1 MNSFFCNAKPVWLEG
16 RETERHLRVQFKT
29 KFSVTDKAGKHI
41 VKIATS
47 GIYQLFVNGKFVA
60 YGPARAGKYHF
71 RVDEIDIN
79 DYILN
84 GENTAVIEVAGYYTT
99 TFYVMQ
105 QPSFVQAEV
114 FSGNKSLAATGSD
127 FTARVNPYYI
137 QKAEKYSYQRPQLE
151 IYRLSPD
158 DTYFTDDT
166 SGTEPITATEE
177 KTLIGRRAGY
187 PIYEELVPKKIGNGK
202 VIHLDIEPKMGR
214 TLTVIN
220 SQMTGYK
227 VDELEMC
234 VNTLMQTLDSEPGE
248 FRESNSL
255 SADEYALFELPYNAS
270 GMLRFD
276 VECHED
282 TTLLIGF
289 DEIMGDDG
297 KLHPLRYDVTNGIY
311 YELKPGKY
319 HLQFFEVYTMK
330 YIAANV
336 LKGSCEFSNLT
347 MVEFKHP
354 PVKHEVKGKTPEIQ
368 KIIDAAVETY
378 KQNAVDL
385 FTDCPSRERAG
396 WLCDSFF
403 TSRVAYCL
411 DGNCDIETDFL
422 ENFLHEDNFEALPE
436 GMVHMSYPGDHLNGN
451 FIPNWSMW
459 MVLQLDEY
467 VQRAGN
473 RDLIERFKVKIE
485 KLIKYFEKF
494 ENEDG
499 LLEKL
504 ERWVFVEWSRANQL
518 VQDVNYP
525 SNMMYS
531 KMLKVAAKLYNRPDW
546 AEKSEKVKAEVLKQ
560 SWNGRFFIDNAVRNE
575 EGKLVL
581 SGESTEV
588 CQYYAFFCDIVT
600 SETHKELFETLL
612 NDFGPQRK
620 VDNKWPDVAFANV
633 LPGSYLRLDILMEHG
648 YKYKV
653 LDEIVGYF
661 LYMAERTGTLWEH
674 DDTSNSCCHGFA
686 SHVLCW
692 LDKM

>member
-1 MNSFFCNAKPVWLEG
+1 MNFFSNAKPIWLEG
-16 RETERHLRVQFKT
+16 RETERHLRVQFKS
-29 KFSVTDKAGKHI
+29 FFNVCDTDKKHT

-47 GIYQLFVNGKFVA
+47 GIYQLFINGKFVA

-71 RVDEIDIN
+71 RVDEIDVSKFIKS
-79 DYILN
+79 
-84 GENTAVIEVAGYYTT
+84 GKNTAVIEVAGYYTT
-99 TFYVMQ
+99 TFYIMQ
-105 QPSFVQAEV
+105 QPSFLQAEIFCDSV
-114 FSGNKSLAATGSD
+114 SLNATGSD

-151 IYRLSPD
+151 IYRLKD
-158 DTYFTDDT
+158 GDTFFTDDCQ
-166 SGTEPITATEE
+166 GTETIAETEE
-177 KTLIGRRAGY
+177 KTLIGRRADY
-187 PIYEELVPKKIGNGK
+187 PIYEELNPVKIGNGK
-202 VIHLDIEPKMGR
+202 VVHLDIEPQKNR

-227 VDELEMC
+227 YEELDMC
-234 VNTLMQTLDSEPGE
+234 VNELMQTLDSEAGD
-248 FRESNSL
+248 FKNNDILSN
-255 SADEYALFELPYNAS
+255 DEYALFELPYNAS

-276 VECHED
+276 VECKED

-289 DEIMGDDG
+289 DEILGDDG
-297 KLHPLRYDVTNGIY
+297 KLHPLRFDVTNGIY

-336 LKGSCEFSNLT
+336 LKGSCEFKNLT

-354 PVKHEVKGKTPEIQ
+354 PVKHNIVGKTPEIQ

-403 TSRVAYCL
+403 LGRVAYCL

-422 ENFLHEDNFEALPE
+422 ENFLHEENFEALPE
-436 GMVHMSYPGDHLNGN
+436 GMVHMSYPGDHRNGN
-451 FIPNWSMW
+451 FIPNWAMW
-459 MVLQLDEY
+459 MVLQLEEY
-467 VQRAGN
+467 AVRAGN
-473 RDLIERFKVKIE
+473 RELIDRFKVKVE
-485 KLIKYFEKF
+485 KLLKYFEAL

-504 ERWVFVEWSRANQL
+504 RGWIFVEWSRANQL

-531 KMLKVAAKLYNRPDW
+531 KILKIAGKLYDRPEW
-546 AEKSEKVKAEVLKQ
+546 IEKGEKIKNEVLKQ
-560 SWNGRFFIDNAVRNE
+560 SWNGKFFVDNAVRDEN
-575 EGKLVL
+575 GKLVL
-581 SGESTEV
+581 SGETTEV
-588 CQYYAFFCDIVT
+588 CQYYAYFCDIVT
-600 SETHKELFETLL
+600 TETHKDLFDTLL
-612 NDFGPQRK
+612 NDFGPHRK
-620 VDNKWPDVAFANV
+620 IENKWPDVHFANV
-633 LPGSYLRLDILMEHG
+633 LPGSYMRLEILMQHG
-648 YKYKV
+648 YKDKV
-653 LDEIVGYF
+653 LEEIVGYF